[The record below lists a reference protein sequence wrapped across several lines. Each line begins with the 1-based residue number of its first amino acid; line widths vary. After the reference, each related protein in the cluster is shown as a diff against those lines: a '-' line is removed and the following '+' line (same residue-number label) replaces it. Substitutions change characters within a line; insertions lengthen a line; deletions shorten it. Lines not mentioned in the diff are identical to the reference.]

1 MTLALAP
8 VVVPT
13 RVAMINPVA
22 KLAVAMVIAVAL
34 VLSIDPVSAGV
45 ALAAELALLPW
56 LGLPFGVV
64 LRRTAP
70 IWIAAPLG
78 ALTILL
84 YGEPSGATH
93 AQFLLVHISDGS
105 IELAFATLL
114 RILAIALPSVLLFAT
129 VDPTEL
135 ADALA
140 QVLRLPA
147 RFVLGSLGAV
157 RLIGL
162 IGEDWRALELAR
174 RARGVADGRSVAHRI
189 RGFAGRI
196 FGVLVLAIRRGSA
209 LATAME
215 ARGLGAPGR
224 RTWARESR
232 MGWHDAV
239 FVAVGC
245 SIAVIAVTAAVV
257 TGSWTFI
264 GSVRG

>member
-8 VVVPT
+8 VRVPA
-13 RVAMINPVA
+13 RVAGINPVA
-22 KLAVAMVIAVAL
+22 KLAVAMVLAIAV

-56 LGLPFGVV
+56 LGLPIGVL

-70 IWIAAPLG
+70 ILIAAPLG

-84 YGEPSGATH
+84 YGEASGRTH
-93 AQFLLVHISDGS
+93 VQFLLVHITDGS
-105 IELAFATLL
+105 IELAIATLL

-135 ADALA
+135 GDALA

-147 RFVLGSLGAV
+147 TFVLGSLGAV

-174 RARGVADGRSVAHRI
+174 RARGVADRGRI
-189 RGFAGRI
+189 RGFASRV
-196 FGVLVLAIRRGSA
+196 FGVLVLAIRRGTA

-215 ARGLGAPGR
+215 ARGLGAPGP
-224 RTWARESR
+224 RTWARPSR
-232 MGWHDAV
+232 MHGRDAV
-239 FVAVGC
+239 FIAVGVA
-245 SIAVIAVTAAVV
+245 IAVLSVAAAVA
-257 TGSWTFI
+257 TGQWNFI